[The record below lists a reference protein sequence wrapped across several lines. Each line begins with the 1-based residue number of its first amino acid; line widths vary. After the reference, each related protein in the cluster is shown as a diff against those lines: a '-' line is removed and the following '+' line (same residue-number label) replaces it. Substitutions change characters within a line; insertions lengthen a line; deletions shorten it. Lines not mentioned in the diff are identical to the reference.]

1 MKKGISVMICTHNG
15 SKRIK
20 KTLDCLLTQKVN
32 SSIPWEVVLV
42 DNASTDGTAE
52 IAESIWTSDIPLRI
66 IKEPMLGV
74 GNARA
79 RGMNTCQFSYIGF
92 IDDDNWVAEDWVET
106 AYTKMEAHPDAGA
119 IGGPSEA
126 VFEVPAPEWFTRYE
140 KNYAVGQQFDQPGKI
155 VSKNG
160 LLWGAGMVI
169 RKEAWD
175 MLYNKGFTPILQSR
189 KGTQLLSGE
198 ETEILLL
205 FKLMGLSLY
214 YFPDLKIKHMMP
226 RQRLTWR
233 YCLRLR
239 KGLGASSPYLEIY
252 RSVLTA
258 IEQEKVIHPIMWIN
272 ALIKALGKILRD
284 PLALLAG
291 IFNIKQ
297 GNYRIAM
304 AYFYLGRFLQILKI
318 GIRGEKLQI
327 TLYNRYVE
335 LKNAWIET

>member
-1 MKKGISVMICTHNG
+1 MKQGISVMICTHNG

-20 KTLDCLLTQKVN
+20 KTLECLLAQKVN
-32 SSIPWEVVLV
+32 PSIPWEVVLV
-42 DNASTDGTAE
+42 DNASTDGTVE
-52 IAESIWTSDIPLRI
+52 IAQSTWTSDVPLRI
-66 IKEPMLGV
+66 IKEPALGV

-79 RGMNTCQFSYIGF
+79 RGMNTSQFSYIGF
-92 IDDDNWVAEDWVET
+92 VDDDNCVAENWVET
-106 AYTKMEAHPDAGA
+106 AFTKMEANPDAGA

-126 VFEVPAPEWFTRYE
+126 VFEIPEPEWFSRYE
-140 KNYAVGQQFDQPGKI
+140 KNYAVGQQYDQPGKI

-175 MLYNKGFTPILQSR
+175 MLYDKGFVPILQSR
-189 KGTQLLSGE
+189 KGRQLLSGE

-214 YFPDLKIKHMMP
+214 YFPELKIRHMMP
-226 RQRLTWR
+226 SHRLTWQ

-239 KGLGASSPYLEIY
+239 KGLGASSPYLGIY

-258 IEQEKVIHPIMWIN
+258 IGQDKAIHPIRWIS
-272 ALIKALGKILRD
+272 ALIKSLGKVLRD

-297 GNYRIAM
+297 GNFRIAM
-304 AYFYLGRFLQILKI
+304 AYFYLGRFFQILKI
-318 GIRGEKLQI
+318 GIKGEKLQI

-335 LKNAWIET
+335 LKNIWKEA